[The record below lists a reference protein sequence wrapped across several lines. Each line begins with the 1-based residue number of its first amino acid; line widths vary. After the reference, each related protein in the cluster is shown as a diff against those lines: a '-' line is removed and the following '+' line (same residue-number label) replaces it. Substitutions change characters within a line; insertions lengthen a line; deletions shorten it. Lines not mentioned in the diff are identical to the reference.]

1 MPVAKHVTQTL
12 GDLLTQTG
20 VRAVLGQA
28 AIRLGLWLAHA
39 PTGGVKTMN
48 GAIWTVPKS
57 ATSSG
62 LDWLGAAAGS
72 ARGAAEGTD
81 ASSAGLTRS
90 DTHARVAASPELL
103 LPGGPGSRLPA
114 RPQPSGPTCVG

>member
-1 MPVAKHVTQTL
+1 
-12 GDLLTQTG
+12 
-20 VRAVLGQA
+20 
-28 AIRLGLWLAHA
+28 
-39 PTGGVKTMN
+39 MN

-57 ATSSG
+57 ATWSG

-90 DTHARVAASPELL
+90 DAHARVAASLELL

-114 RPQPSGPTCVG
+114 RPRPSGPTCVGWELGPICGLGGHFRVPSIAFRSTR